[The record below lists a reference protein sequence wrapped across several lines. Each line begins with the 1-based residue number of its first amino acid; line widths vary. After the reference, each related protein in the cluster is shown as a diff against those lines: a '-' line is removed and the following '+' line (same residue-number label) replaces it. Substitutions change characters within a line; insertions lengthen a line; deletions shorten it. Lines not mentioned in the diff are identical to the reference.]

1 MLSTIVRQLAANV
14 SFIWLG
20 NKMKDSIEQIYKDMR
35 LSPIEYL
42 VKQNIHL
49 SLPTDNGYT
58 DSDFYLFRNIM
69 KRNIEERIKNLL
81 VK

>member
-1 MLSTIVRQLAANV
+1 
-14 SFIWLG
+14 
-20 NKMKDSIEQIYKDMR
+20 MKDSIEQIYKDMR

-69 KRNIEERIKNLL
+69 KRNIEERIKKSSCQIDKKYYIIYI
-81 VK
+81 VRKRKR

>member
-1 MLSTIVRQLAANV
+1 
-14 SFIWLG
+14 
-20 NKMKDSIEQIYKDMR
+20 MKDSIEQLYRDMR

-49 SLPTDNGYT
+49 SLPTDNGYN
-58 DSDFYLFRNIM
+58 DSDFYLFRSMM
-69 KRNIEERIKNLL
+69 KQNIEHRIKNLL